1 MGYDGGLAQDDTSGE
16 GEKVTSLAYILR
28 LVSTGLGVEL
38 KQRWPWGFWF
48 EQTFVSFA
56 EMGKTG
62 EEIGLRGKSRVFLD
76 KLLSCLSIIHI
87 VMSSGW
93 LSYELFF
100 WYQGKGHGWKK

>member
-1 MGYDGGLAQDDTSGE
+1 MGYDGGLAQDGTSGE
-16 GEKVTSLAYILR
+16 GEKVTSLAYILQ

-56 EMGKTG
+56 EMGKIR

-87 VMSSGW
+87 VMSNGW

-100 WYQGKGHGWKK
+100 WYQGKGHCWK

>member
-16 GEKVTSLAYILR
+16 GEKVTSLTYILR

-38 KQRWPWGFWF
+38 IQRWPWGFWF
-48 EQTFVSFA
+48 EQTFVSSA

-93 LSYELFF
+93 LSCELFF
-100 WYQGKGHGWKK
+100 WYQGKGHSWKK